1 MPTLPAGPGTHH
13 CEAARRS
20 RRLVTTLRR
29 ITEVTR
35 SVLWIGTQR
44 LVGTMTI
51 FTRPPQKLIQ
61 KLIVPSEADW
71 LNASDSTPSTF
82 HIPYGLADATTNE
95 PSLWHHVCV
104 DASVTC

>member
-71 LNASDSTPSTF
+71 LTPLIQPPRHFTF
-82 HIPYGLADATTNE
+82 HMDWRDATTNE